1 MRLDTIYK
9 PHAPVTLKRLEAACN
24 DLNNQLGLS
33 HSIYNE
39 KGEPQRSYQ
48 ISAAPAYGGYRLE
61 YWTGRGGCCDQT
73 HRTTAKELYLIINA
87 LISGLKAGKAKT
99 IQLTGNMREV
109 VE

>member
-1 MRLDTIYK
+1 MRLETIYK

-24 DLNNQLGLS
+24 HLNDQLGLS

-39 KGEPQRSYQ
+39 NDEPQRSYQ
-48 ISAAPAYGGYRLE
+48 ISAAYGGYRLE

-87 LISGLKAGKAKT
+87 LISGLKAG
-99 IQLTGNMREV
+99 IQLTGNIREV
-109 VE
+109 IE